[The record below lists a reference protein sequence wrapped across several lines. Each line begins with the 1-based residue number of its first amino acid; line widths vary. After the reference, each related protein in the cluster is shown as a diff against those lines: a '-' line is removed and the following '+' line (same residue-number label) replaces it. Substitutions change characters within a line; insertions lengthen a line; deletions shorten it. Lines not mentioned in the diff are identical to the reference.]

1 MGDIEGATVGITDDG
16 VVGISVG
23 YKEGEIN
30 SADGLNNDGSSDCS
44 KVGDVVVK
52 SEVGDSDGID
62 VSITVDVHIGVV
74 DGQRERTVEVV
85 AVGMNE
91 GCAVEMEVGCIE
103 GDICTTV
110 GVIVGEEGSAGGGD
124 SLVLSMEGNE
134 DNGEIVGAYIGNNF
148 LVGLRLG
155 WHDGFPS
162 GATLGRREGV
172 RLGLLLGCCDG
183 VSGLRDGCSVGCSD
197 GYTCGLQ
204 LGCLVGHEN
213 G

>member
-1 MGDIEGATVGITDDG
+1 MTDDG

-62 VSITVDVHIGVV
+62 VSITVDVNIGVV

-103 GDICTTV
+103 GDTCTTV
-110 GVIVGEEGSAGGGD
+110 GVIVGEEGSADAGD

-134 DNGEIVGAYIGNNF
+134 DNGETVGANDGAYISNNF
-148 LVGLRLG
+148 LVGLLLG

-162 GATLGRREGV
+162 GATLGRREG
-172 RLGLLLGCCDG
+172 
-183 VSGLRDGCSVGCSD
+183 
-197 GYTCGLQ
+197 
-204 LGCLVGHEN
+204 
-213 G
+213 